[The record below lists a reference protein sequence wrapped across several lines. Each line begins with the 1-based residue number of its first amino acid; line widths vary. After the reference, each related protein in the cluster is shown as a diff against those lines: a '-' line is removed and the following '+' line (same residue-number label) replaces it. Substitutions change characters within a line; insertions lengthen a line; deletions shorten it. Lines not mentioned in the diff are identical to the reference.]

1 MTSETPDSAEV
12 QPRIRQ
18 GFRRRA
24 YLLPSIIT
32 IGNLLLGFYAVIL
45 GLRGELQTA
54 VLLVFVAAFVDGM
67 DGRLARKLQT
77 ESDFGREYD
86 SLADVVTFGT
96 TPPLLAYLWIL
107 ADLGRVGWAV
117 PSFFLVC
124 AATRL
129 ARFNVPTRIV
139 DKRYLAGL
147 PVPAAAGCLGSL
159 IYFGVEIGAAER
171 FGPLPVQSIL
181 LASSILLSLL
191 MVSGFRYYS
200 FKELDPQR
208 RWTFRIAL
216 PIAAVGLLALLQPA
230 AFFLVVSTGY
240 ALWGP
245 GLWLRGKLRRG
256 RTDSDDGDGDP
267 GASTEGL
274 EPPSLAGPGARRG
287 EDSP

>member
-1 MTSETPDSAEV
+1 MTESRE
-12 QPRIRQ
+12 PRIRQ

-32 IGNLLLGFYAVIL
+32 VGNLLLGFYAVIL
-45 GLRGELQTA
+45 GLRGEFQTA

-96 TPPLLAYLWIL
+96 APPLLIFLWTL
-107 ADLGRVGWAV
+107 RDLERVGWAV
-117 PSFFLVC
+117 PAFFLVC

-129 ARFNVPTRIV
+129 ARFNVQTRIV
-139 DKRYLAGL
+139 DKRFFAGL
-147 PVPAAAGCLGSL
+147 PVPAAAGSLGSL
-159 IYFGVEIGAAER
+159 LYFSIEIEAQER
-171 FGPLPVQSIL
+171 FGTFPVQAAFL
-181 LASSILLSLL
+181 FFCVALGLL

-216 PIAAVGLLALLQPA
+216 PIAAIGLLALLQPA
-230 AFFLVVSTGY
+230 TFFLVGSSSYV
-240 ALWGP
+240 LWGP
-245 GLWLRGKLRRG
+245 VLWLRGWLRRW
-256 RTDSDDGDGDP
+256 RHDSDPESVGGDQ
-267 GASTEGL
+267 
-274 EPPSLAGPGARRG
+274 EPTGTGTDRP
-287 EDSP
+287 